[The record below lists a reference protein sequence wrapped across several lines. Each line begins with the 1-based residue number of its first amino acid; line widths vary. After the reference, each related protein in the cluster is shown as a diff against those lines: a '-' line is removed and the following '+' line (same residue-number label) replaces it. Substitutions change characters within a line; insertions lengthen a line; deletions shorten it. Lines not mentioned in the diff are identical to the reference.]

1 MEELAYKIKADFLKA
16 LAHPLRLQIIEFL
29 KNGEQ
34 RVGTIAK
41 KLGIPQSSLSRHL
54 LLLREGGVL
63 KSRQQGTVI
72 FYSIESLEIFKVL
85 RPIAEMLRQKLKRT
99 ERVLDSLGKEKYG
112 TF

>member
-34 RVGTIAK
+34 NVGTIVK
-41 KLGIPQSSLSRHL
+41 KIGIPQSSLSRHL
-54 LLLREGGVL
+54 LELREAGIL

-72 FYSIESLEIFKVL
+72 YYGIEDKGILEVL
-85 RPIAEMLRQKLKRT
+85 RPIAELLKKKLRKT
-99 ERVLDSLGKEKYG
+99 ATVLSSLGK
-112 TF
+112 